1 MIQEKITVNRDAF
14 FAIHVTMASG
24 FSFIIPAR
32 GYNLKS
38 WLTFED
44 RLGGSSYNYEETTE
58 RVYMHLIAGDP
69 YLPLEIVEEKPNGRT
84 VKAKAQQENPPK
96 RASRKAKVEDSPKP
110 RTPRKTT
117 TQAGKGKPSVVRKPA
132 VRNVRKPKEDVQAV
146 DDTGTKKP
154 ARPRKPKGSTQ

>member
-24 FSFIIPAR
+24 FTFIIPAR

-69 YLPLEIVEEKPNGRT
+69 YLPLEEEKPNGRT

-96 RASRKAKVEDSPKP
+96 RGRGKTKAEDSPKP

-117 TQAGKGKPSVVRKPA
+117 TQAGKGEPSVVRKSP

-154 ARPRKPKGSTQ
+154 TRTRLSKRPAK

>member
-1 MIQEKITVNRDAF
+1 MIQEKTTINRDAF
-14 FAIHVTMASG
+14 FAIHVTMDSG
-24 FSFIIPAR
+24 FTFIIPAR

-69 YLPLEIVEEKPNGRT
+69 YLPLEEEKPNGRT

-132 VRNVRKPKEDVQAV
+132 VRNVRKSKEDIQAV

-154 ARPRKPKGSTQ
+154 TRTRLSKRLAK